1 MKLQTTLSKFLL
13 FTTVAAAALAGC
25 GTNNDKP
32 LYNEFEASK
41 EVITIAQAKALQ
53 KRFIATY
60 GELNRM
66 VKDSFVE
73 KKFDI
78 PNAETFGKDAIALL
92 LAQAADS
99 IRIYYGIDS
108 LGECHLVLLP
118 VDKKGNDI
126 YKKLITHKSA
136 AIHVPGISSAQA
148 QGTTGG
154 DDNEAVET
162 GQICPPCMINNP
174 PPGND

>member
-13 FTTVAAAALAGC
+13 LTAVTATALAGC
-25 GTNNDKP
+25 GTNDKIP
-32 LYNEFEASK
+32 YNELEASK

-60 GELNRM
+60 DQLNKM

-73 KKFDI
+73 KRFDI
-78 PNAETFGKDAIALL
+78 PHAETFGKDAIALL
-92 LAQAADS
+92 LAQGGDS

-118 VDKKGNDI
+118 VDKNGKDI
-126 YKKLITHKSA
+126 YKKLITKKSV

-148 QGTTGG
+148 QGTG

-162 GQICPPCMINNP
+162 GQICPPCLINNP